1 MAFYGLIQDKAHSQV
16 QICGKNVA
24 ADPRG
29 ELQLTLHLPTRR
41 QRGTQLSSGDWRLNP
56 NLAIQRRPGPLI
68 MSRGQDNLRAGKEA
82 GRQCRQADRQ
92 GEERREERR
101 VIEGNPDSLILG
113 LFLALPDFLS
123 PSVALALTCL
133 SLARPLVLV
142 QLLLLPPHNNRN
154 LQK

>member
-1 MAFYGLIQDKAHSQV
+1 MLAQEKADSSV

-24 ADPRG
+24 PHPCG

-41 QRGTQLSSGDWRLNP
+41 QGGTQLSSGDWRVNP
-56 NLAIQRRPGPLI
+56 NLAIRCRPAPLI
-68 MSRGQDNLRAGKEA
+68 MSRRQDNSQTGKEA
-82 GRQCRQADRQ
+82 DREWRQADRR
-92 GEERREERR
+92 GEERRA
-101 VIEGNPDSLILG
+101 IEGNPESLIPG
-113 LFLALPDFLS
+113 LFLVLPDFLS

-133 SLARPLVLV
+133 SLARPLLLV